1 MHVFINETLPFLI
14 DDCSCYDIDK
24 PRLTPGNVLCF
35 NANHVGVTA
44 LGAYTGL
51 HNYVE
56 SVYVSVLN
64 LPRRSNVVFD
74 WRHI

>member
-14 DDCSCYDIDK
+14 DDCFCYDIDK
-24 PRLTPGNVLCF
+24 HRITPVNVLCF

-44 LGAYTGL
+44 IGANTGL

-64 LPRRSNVVFD
+64 LPRRSNVVFVG
-74 WRHI
+74 RHI